1 MKDKFFYR
9 YNTLLDALSEDECGR
24 VPLVGIE
31 DIGRYI
37 HLHSSYEINNYL
49 PKVILFGKEFLDME
63 YSKFRGYC
71 SNLNWGDENFL
82 DASDIRRIYDLS
94 DGNLMLELE
103 FCTIHGWDRYMGR
116 YYPTKYAMMERDFSL
131 LTFKLL
137 SDYVRRN

>member
-9 YNTLLDALSEDECGR
+9 YDTLLDALSEDECGR
-24 VPLVGIE
+24 VPLVGIG

-37 HLHSSYEINNYL
+37 HLHGSYETNSY

-63 YSKFRGYC
+63 YSKFRDYC

-82 DASDIRRIYDLS
+82 DASVIRRIYDLG
-94 DGNLMLELE
+94 DGNLLLELE
-103 FCTIHGWDRYMGR
+103 FYTVSDWDRYMGR
-116 YYPTKYAMMERDFSL
+116 YYPTKYAMMEKDFSL

-137 SDYVRRN
+137 SEYVRRN